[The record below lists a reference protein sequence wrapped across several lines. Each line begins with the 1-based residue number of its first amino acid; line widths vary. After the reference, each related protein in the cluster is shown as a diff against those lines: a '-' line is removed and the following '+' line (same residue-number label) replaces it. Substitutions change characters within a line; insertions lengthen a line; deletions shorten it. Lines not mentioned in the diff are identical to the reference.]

1 MLMTKDFLTTVGASA
16 TQAGV
21 AIVKTGLPT
30 VGKCALI
37 IQPDRSGDIRL
48 QHSSGILS
56 DGKYLLIPQSSG
68 GSDPLVVYF
77 DSMANLPTHIASNS
91 STPVTITYTVAIT
104 R

>member
-16 TQAGV
+16 IQAGV

-30 VGKCALI
+30 TGKCALI

-48 QHSSGILS
+48 QNQSGIVS
-56 DGKYLLIPQSSG
+56 DGKYILIPQGAG
-68 GSDPLVVYF
+68 GSDPIVIYF
-77 DSMANLPTHIASNS
+77 ESTNIMPTHIASNS
-91 STPVTITYTVAIT
+91 SSAVTITYTIAIV